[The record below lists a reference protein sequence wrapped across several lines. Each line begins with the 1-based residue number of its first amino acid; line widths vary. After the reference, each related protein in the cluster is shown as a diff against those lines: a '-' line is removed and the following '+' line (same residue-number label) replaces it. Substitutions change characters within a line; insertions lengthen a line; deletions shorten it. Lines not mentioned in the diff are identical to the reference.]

1 MSNLFSYD
9 NPIMQL
15 LMKIGDLMILNVI
28 YLACCLPIF
37 TIGAAS
43 SALYDIARRVVE
55 GTERKVASDYFASFR
70 SNFKQATCIWL
81 IMLAILGA
89 LFGCAVCYWS
99 WDLPNKPICLLLLG
113 IVAVAR
119 LCVYSWVFLL
129 QAHFENSVKNTL
141 RNGLVCALSFLPYT
155 IPITFANAI
164 FPFIVGYFGTVL
176 LIVPFIFVLIWFSG
190 IAYIITL
197 LTRKP
202 IKRLEEVAE
211 EE

>member
-1 MSNLFSYD
+1 MKTIFAPDSPFMRWLGKFS
-9 NPIMQL
+9 
-15 LMKIGDLMILNVI
+15 DLIILNI
-28 YLACCLPIF
+28 LYLVSCIPLV
-37 TIGAAS
+37 TIGAAN
-43 SALYDIARRVVE
+43 AAMYDVTIRLSKDEAIVWRHYWQ
-55 GTERKVASDYFASFR
+55 AFR

-113 IVAVAR
+113 IVAVAW